1 MSYVLKNPS
10 WQKNEQFK
18 MKQPIK
24 ILISGGGT
32 GGHIFPAIAIANE
45 IRRREPDADIL
56 FVGAENKMEMEKV
69 PKAGYKIKGLWISGF
84 QRGLDMRNLSFPF
97 KLISSY
103 FRSGAIVRKFKPD
116 VAVGTGGFASGP
128 ALNAAIRNG
137 VPALIQEQNSFPG
150 ITNKILSRKAKKVC
164 VAYDG
169 MDKYFPAEKVVKTG
183 NPVRQSII
191 LCNVK
196 PEKARKDFDLDLDCK
211 ILFVVGGSLGSRTL
225 NNCVKAGLDKL
236 REANIQVLWQT
247 GSLLFDECKSS
258 AKGYDNVKVFDFITN
273 IDHAYAAADV
283 IVSRA
288 GAIAISELCLVG
300 KPVILVPFPFAA
312 EDHQTKNALALVNG
326 NAAVHISDK
335 AAQNELVTAAISLL
349 NNDSKRKEL
358 ADNIQNFAIPD
369 AAERIVDEVFK
380 LISKN

>member
-1 MSYVLKNPS
+1 
-10 WQKNEQFK
+10 
-18 MKQPIK
+18 MKQQIK

-56 FVGAENKMEMEKV
+56 FVGAEGKMEMEKV
-69 PKAGYKIKGLWISGF
+69 PKAGYKIEGLWISGF
-84 QRGLDMRNLSFPF
+84 HRGLDMRNFSFPI

-103 FRSGAIVRKFKPD
+103 FRSGSIVRKFRPD

-128 ALNAAIRNG
+128 ALNAAIRHR
-137 VPALIQEQNSFPG
+137 VPAVIQEQNSFPG
-150 ITNKILSRKAKKVC
+150 VTNKILSRKAKKIC

-169 MDKYFPAEKVVKTG
+169 MDKYFPAEKIAKTG

-191 LCNVK
+191 LCNIK
-196 PEKARKDFDLDLDCK
+196 PEKARKDFDLDLDSK
-211 ILFVVGGSLGSRTL
+211 ILLVVGGSLGSRTL
-225 NNCVKAGLDKL
+225 NNCMKAGLDEL
-236 REANIQVLWQT
+236 RNANIQVLWQT
-247 GSLLFDECKSS
+247 GSLLFDECRIA

-300 KPVILVPFPFAA
+300 KPVILVPFPSAA
-312 EDHQTKNALALVNG
+312 EDHQTKNAMALVMG

-335 AAQNELVTAAISLL
+335 AAQNVLVIAAIELL
-349 NNDSKRKEL
+349 NNESKRKEL
-358 ADNIQNFAIPD
+358 SDNIQDFAIPD